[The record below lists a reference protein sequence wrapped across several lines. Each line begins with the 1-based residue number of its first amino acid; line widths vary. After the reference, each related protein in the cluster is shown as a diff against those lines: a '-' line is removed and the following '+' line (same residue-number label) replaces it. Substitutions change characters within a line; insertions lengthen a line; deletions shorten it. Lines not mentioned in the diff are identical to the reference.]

1 MNADEIRFKIEQLL
15 AQSPFAFLS
24 QEAHKNMASQLQL
37 LFSSADLVTRKEFD
51 AQQRVLEEYRALLAT
66 LENRLAKLEAQP
78 SDDKDA

>member
-15 AQSPFAFLS
+15 AQSPFASLS